1 MKRLVLNNT
10 SYIHLLKAFEEWLD
24 ILGYAQGTVYNLP
37 IHNRE
42 FLYFLEQQNIHQPTT
57 ISHQHIKE
65 YYNHL
70 QNRSSERDGGAL
82 SSHYINA
89 HLFALEK
96 FFEFL
101 RHKGVK
107 NLPEINIRRLEIEK
121 MKREILTVEEIK
133 ELYKIIEE
141 QECITPKQEA
151 LNHQDKVIL
160 AVYYGCGL
168 RRSEGQALCLEDINL
183 DTQILHVKK
192 GKGNKQRLIPFNKA
206 IKDCLTRW
214 VYEYRTILLKDKT
227 EPRLLISSLGRPIN
241 GCTIGNRL
249 KRLIAQSNNIKL
261 KEKHISLHSL
271 RHSIA
276 THLLAGGM
284 DIQKVQ
290 KFLGHSCLDTTEI
303 YTHLIEELQK

>member
-1 MKRLVLNNT
+1 MKKLPINNT

-24 ILGYAQGTVYNLP
+24 ILGYAEGTIENLP

-42 FLYFLEQQNIHQPTT
+42 FLHFLEQNNIHQLATVN
-57 ISHQHIKE
+57 HQHLKN
-65 YYNHL
+65 YYQHL
-70 QNRSSERDGGAL
+70 QNRKSERDGGAL

-89 HLFALEK
+89 HLVSLEK

-101 RHKGVK
+101 RHKGVR

-121 MKREILTVEEIK
+121 LKREILSIEEIK
-133 ELYKIIEE
+133 ELYKIIDG

-151 LNHQDKVIL
+151 LNYEDKVLL

-168 RRSEGQALCLEDINL
+168 RNNEGRSLCVEDINL
-183 DTQILHVKK
+183 DTQILHVRK
-192 GKGNKQRLIPFNKA
+192 GKGNKQRLIPFNNAVKE
-206 IKDCLTRW
+206 CLKLW
-214 VYEYRTILLKDKT
+214 IYEYRMILLKDRT
-227 EPRLLISSLGRPIN
+227 ESRLFISSFGKPVCK
-241 GCTIGNRL
+241 CTLGNRL
-249 KRLIAQSNNIKL
+249 KRIILQSENIKF
-261 KEKHISLHSL
+261 KEKTITLHSL

-303 YTHLIEELQK
+303 YTHLIEEV

>member
-1 MKRLVLNNT
+1 MKKLPLNNAG
-10 SYIHLLKAFEEWLD
+10 YQHLLKAFEEWLD

-37 IHNRE
+37 NYNRE
-42 FLYFLEQQNIHQPTT
+42 FLYLLEQNNVRQLTNIDHK
-57 ISHQHIKE
+57 HIKN
-65 YYNHL
+65 YHSHL
-70 QNRSSERDGGAL
+70 LSRTNEREGGAL
-82 SSHYINA
+82 SSNYING

-121 MKREILTVEEIK
+121 FKREILTIGEIK
-133 ELYKIIEE
+133 ELYKVIDE

-151 LNHQDKVIL
+151 LNYQDRVLL
-160 AVYYGCGL
+160 AIYYGCGL
-168 RRSEGQALCLEDINL
+168 RNSEGRTLCLEDINL

-192 GKGNKQRLIPFNKA
+192 GKGNKQRLIPFNNAVKE
-206 IKDCLTRW
+206 CLKIW
-214 VYEYRTILLKDKT
+214 MYEYRMILLKDKT
-227 EPRLLISSLGRPIN
+227 ESRLLISSLGKPIA
-241 GCTIGNRL
+241 GCTLGNRL
-249 KRLIAQSNNIKL
+249 KRLIAQSSNIKL
-261 KEKHISLHSL
+261 KEKNITLHSL

-303 YTHLIEELQK
+303 YTHLIEEV

>member
-1 MKRLVLNNT
+1 MKKLPLENT
-10 SYIHLLKAFEEWLD
+10 SYIHLLKAFTEWLD
-24 ILGYAQGTVYNLP
+24 ILGYAQGTIYNIP
-37 IHNRE
+37 NYNRE
-42 FLYFLEQQNIHQPTT
+42 FLYFLEQNKICQLSAIEHK
-57 ISHQHIKE
+57 HIKN
-65 YYNHL
+65 YHNHL
-70 QNRSSERDGGAL
+70 LSRQSEREGGAL
-82 SSHYINA
+82 SSNYING

-121 MKREILTVEEIK
+121 FKREILTIEEIK
-133 ELYKIIEE
+133 ELYKIIEQ

-151 LNHQDKVIL
+151 LNHLDKVIL

-168 RRSEGQALCLEDINL
+168 RNSEGRALCLEDINL
-183 DTQILHVKK
+183 DTQVLIVKK

-206 IKDCLTRW
+206 VKDCLTRW
-214 VYEYRTILLKDKT
+214 VYEYRMMLIKDKT
-227 EPRLLISSLGRPIN
+227 EPHLLVSSLGKPIA
-241 GCTIGNRL
+241 GCTIGGRL
-249 KRLIAQSNNIKL
+249 RRILLQSNNISI
-261 KEKHISLHSL
+261 KEKNISVHSL

-303 YTHLIEELQK
+303 YTHLIEETQK